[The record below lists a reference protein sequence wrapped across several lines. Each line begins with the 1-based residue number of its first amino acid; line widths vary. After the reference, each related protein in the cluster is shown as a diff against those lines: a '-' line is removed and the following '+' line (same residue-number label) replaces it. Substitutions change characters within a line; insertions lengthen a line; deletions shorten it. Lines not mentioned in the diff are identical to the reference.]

1 MSKNWSLILV
11 VAFTLGFSIKA
22 YLDSQQKLAAQ
33 VTTPLTL
40 SGDNQQAVAIFDQAD
55 PRIELSILALHV
67 VQMSA
72 QPL

>member
-33 VTTPLTL
+33 VTTPLPL
-40 SGDNQQAVAIFDQAD
+40 SRENQQH
-55 PRIELSILALHV
+55 L
-67 VQMSA
+67 
-72 QPL
+72 

>member
-55 PRIELSILALHV
+55 PRIRLSILALHV